1 MKKNI
6 LLLSTS
12 LLVLPSMPLILQ
24 SCENKETKE
33 MSNKLNEEIKVANN
47 LINSIGSLP
56 KYETLQSDVTE
67 LKKLIEE
74 SKKVLSSK
82 KSTSELKAQ
91 FEKLAKMVGNID
103 KKRLQIDN
111 RDTTFDNLDASNSLS
126 IISDKLDQFYK
137 AIADKKDFYYDYKN
151 NKMIAVEAGKR
162 PNWQETNEYLIDVK
176 IKDLAN
182 GLQIANAKEPTY
194 ESHGKI
200 QVSGKIDYEIN
211 ADGEIIF
218 SYKIGFYNK
227 GNPKISETIFTTNL
241 GKPLSEEEQKEI
253 AKLEEAEKNTTFSY
267 SGDISNTL
275 LKDADLSKVVANVPE
290 GFEIESKKMVPNDE
304 TGFYELTI
312 LFKLKSKKANV
323 SSKKNKEFALKGWK
337 KTPEKIVE
345 EEQAKKII
353 EEETKNIKAY
363 ISNEAAYQ
371 DIIKRN
377 AIAQENQ
384 TPNFVISGYDSSKFI
399 ATATEVKVEDVN
411 GKKEITISYEIH
423 AIVNKDIKVQK
434 TDIQVETNYNKDVIN
449 PHNLSTEECKNFL
462 TNAIK
467 DEKICPFYSKDKTY
481 IEKLNNLNLSNK
493 SFFIEGKKLNNLI
506 YNFGNIYKKDNKYY
520 VEAELSFAYWPESPK
535 VKIEK
540 EIDLEKLGVNILN
553 EGKNESNKIQDIEAP
568 TGTITEQFE
577 PTLDLSKFTDSDS
590 DDANGGPAINL
601 IKKNTLSYINSLVCL
616 NKDLYNQMVSGNFG
630 SKKLLQHLKY
640 DSTTFEAKS
649 NVYFLPYNTFLPKEM
664 YSEYYAY
671 VFSSPIYDQETKKL
685 TIKISVVSTND
696 LNAGNTKDQVA
707 SKRVEVVANE
717 FLQGNITKY
726 LFTKS
731 IFDLRLKGSNFD
743 QTKPASEVT
752 IEILKQKLEEHYAGY
767 VIENVEVDHSKSS
780 EGKLLY
786 KFSAKKDSFESFVL
800 SLTISKFKK

>member
-67 LKKLIEE
+67 LKELIEE

-82 KSTSELKAQ
+82 KSANELKVQ
-91 FEKLAKMVGNID
+91 FEKLVKMVGNIYN
-103 KKRLQIDN
+103 KKFQIDN

-162 PNWQETNEYLIDVK
+162 PNWKEANEYLIDVK

-182 GLQIANAKEPTY
+182 DLQITNAKEPTY
-194 ESHGKI
+194 ESNGKT

-211 ADGEIIF
+211 VDGEIIF

-253 AKLEEAEKNTTFSY
+253 AKLEEAEKKTTFSY

-275 LKDADLSKVVANVPE
+275 LKDADLTKVVANVPE

-337 KTPEKIVE
+337 KTPEKIAE

-449 PHNLSTEECKNFL
+449 PHNLSAEECKNFL

-506 YNFGNIYKKDNKYY
+506 YNFGNVYKKDNKYY

>member
-33 MSNKLNEEIKVANN
+33 MSNKLNEEIKVANS
-47 LINSIGSLP
+47 LINQIDSLP

-82 KSTSELKAQ
+82 KSANELKVQ
-91 FEKLAKMVGNID
+91 FEKLAKMAGNINN
-103 KKRLQIDN
+103 KKWQIDN

-151 NKMIAVEAGKR
+151 NKMIAVEADKR

-194 ESHGKI
+194 ESHGKT

-253 AKLEEAEKNTTFSY
+253 AKLEEAEKKTTFSY

-275 LKDADLSKVVANVPE
+275 LKDADLTKVVANVPE

-323 SSKKNKEFALKGWK
+323 SSKKNKEFALKGLK
-337 KTPEKIVE
+337 KTPEKIAE
-345 EEQAKKII
+345 QEQAKKII

-449 PHNLSTEECKNFL
+449 PHNLSAEECKNFL

-506 YNFGNIYKKDNKYY
+506 YNFGNVYKKDNKYY

-540 EIDLEKLGVNILN
+540 EIELEKLGVNILN

-590 DDANGGPAINL
+590 DDANGGPAINP
-601 IKKNTLSYINSLVCL
+601 IKKNTLSYINSLACY
-616 NKDLYNQMVSGNFG
+616 NKDLYDQMVSGNFG
-630 SKKLLQHLKY
+630 NKKLLQHLKY
-640 DSTTFEAKS
+640 DATTFEAKS

-671 VFSSPIYDQETKKL
+671 VFSSPIYDQVTKKL
-685 TIKISVVSTND
+685 TIKISIVSTND

-731 IFDLRLKGSNFD
+731 VFDLRLKGSNFD

-752 IEILKQKLEEHYAGY
+752 IDILKQTLEEHYTGY

>member
-47 LINSIGSLP
+47 LIDQIGSLP

-67 LKKLIEE
+67 LKKLIGE

-82 KSTSELKAQ
+82 KSANELKVQ
-91 FEKLAKMVGNID
+91 FEKLVKMVGNIYN
-103 KKRLQIDN
+103 KKFQIDN

-182 GLQIANAKEPTY
+182 DLQIANAKEPTY

-211 ADGEIIF
+211 ANGEIIF
-218 SYKIGFYNK
+218 SYKIGFYNR
-227 GNPKISETIFTTNL
+227 GNPKISETVFTTNL

-304 TGFYELTI
+304 AGFYELTI
-312 LFKLKSKKANV
+312 LFKLKSKIANV

-337 KTPEKIVE
+337 KTPEKIAE

-363 ISNEAAYQ
+363 ISNETAYQ
-371 DIIKRN
+371 DIINRN
-377 AIAQENQ
+377 AIAQENH

-399 ATATEVKVEDVN
+399 ATATEVKVEEVD
-411 GKKEITISYEIH
+411 GKKKITISYEIH
-423 AIVNKDIKVQK
+423 AIVNKDIKVLK
-434 TDIQVETNYNKDVIN
+434 TNIQVETNYNKDVIN
-449 PHNLSTEECKNFL
+449 PHNLSVEECKNFL
-462 TNAIK
+462 TDAIK

-506 YNFGNIYKKDNKYY
+506 YNFGNVYKKDNKYY

-590 DDANGGPAINL
+590 DDANGGPAINP
-601 IKKNTLSYINSLVCL
+601 IKKTTLSHINSLVCL

-649 NVYFLPYNTFLPKEM
+649 NVYFLPHNTFLPKEM

-671 VFSSPIYDQETKKL
+671 VFSSPIYNQETKKL

-717 FLQGNITKY
+717 FLQDNITKY

-731 IFDLRLKGSNFD
+731 VFDLRLKGSTFD

-752 IEILKQKLEEHYAGY
+752 MEILKQKLEEHYAGY

-786 KFSAKKDSFESFVL
+786 KFSAKKESFESFVL